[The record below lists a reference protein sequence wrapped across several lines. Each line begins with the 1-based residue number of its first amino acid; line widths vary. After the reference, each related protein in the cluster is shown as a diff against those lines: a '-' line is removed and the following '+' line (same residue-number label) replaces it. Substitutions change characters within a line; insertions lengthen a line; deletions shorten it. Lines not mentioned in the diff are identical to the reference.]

1 MGKPRQ
7 RAVDLLGLQHQSG
20 RCGSRAS
27 GRTSKESIATG
38 GRPQCHGC
46 NSVPEGAMDDDKDKN
61 AIDRLVDKIND
72 AVENITTTV
81 SDAVQHAMEPDPV
94 KPGEHPVAYMPM
106 ALADPMMPPFVVIPR
121 RKKSTS
127 KNAPKESGKKAAK
140 KTVKKS
146 AKKAARKLSA
156 QKKKKATK
164 AWKPT
169 AGRKS
174 VGRKKTAKKVAKKT
188 KAMKS
193 RRK

>member
-1 MGKPRQ
+1 
-7 RAVDLLGLQHQSG
+7 
-20 RCGSRAS
+20 
-27 GRTSKESIATG
+27 
-38 GRPQCHGC
+38 
-46 NSVPEGAMDDDKDKN
+46 MDDDKDKN
-61 AIDRLVDKIND
+61 AIEKLVDKING

-94 KPGEHPVAYMPM
+94 KLGEQPVAYMPI

-127 KNAPKESGKKAAK
+127 KNVPKESGKKAAK

-146 AKKAARKLSA
+146 AKKAAAKLSA
-156 QKKKKATK
+156 QKKKKAAK

-174 VGRKKTAKKVAKKT
+174 VGRKKTEEGCKENEGDEVEAQVNSTLKVQTPETRTLIDKIKADLKTRADT
-188 KAMKS
+188 KAKRMLLKKPK
-193 RRK
+193 RQAKR

>member
-1 MGKPRQ
+1 
-7 RAVDLLGLQHQSG
+7 
-20 RCGSRAS
+20 
-27 GRTSKESIATG
+27 
-38 GRPQCHGC
+38 
-46 NSVPEGAMDDDKDKN
+46 MDDDKDKN
-61 AIDRLVDKIND
+61 VIEKLVDKIND

-94 KPGEHPVAYMPM
+94 RPSEQPVAYMPM
-106 ALADPMMPPFVVIPR
+106 AGDGLLADPMMPPFVVIPG

-146 AKKAARKLSA
+146 AKKAAKKLSA
-156 QKKKKATK
+156 QKTKKAAK

-174 VGRKKTAKKVAKKT
+174 VGRKKTAKRVEEREGDEVEAQVNSTLKVRTPETRTLIDKIKADLKKRAET
-188 KAMKS
+188 KAKRMLLKKPKWQAK
-193 RRK
+193 R

>member
-1 MGKPRQ
+1 
-7 RAVDLLGLQHQSG
+7 
-20 RCGSRAS
+20 
-27 GRTSKESIATG
+27 
-38 GRPQCHGC
+38 
-46 NSVPEGAMDDDKDKN
+46 
-61 AIDRLVDKIND
+61 LVDKIND

-94 KPGEHPVAYMPM
+94 RPSEQPVAYMPM
-106 ALADPMMPPFVVIPR
+106 AGDGLLADPMMPPFVVIPR

-146 AKKAARKLSA
+146 AKKAAKKLSA
-156 QKKKKATK
+156 QKTKKAAK

-193 RRK
+193 TRK